1 VVNPAFKHLEAKLR
15 FGDLSIGQWAA
26 VVAGVLFAVC
36 FAQYLSPVRGL
47 AGLILG
53 VYLGG
58 IPVSAAF
65 LASLSEFDLWG
76 LIRAAIRWRRG
87 GDGRYLPGGGDA
99 ARGYVVRANQTAGP
113 GACDPSLELDLNAV
127 WSLTG
132 AE

>member
-1 VVNPAFKHLEAKLR
+1 MNPAFKHLEAKLR

-47 AGLILG
+47 GGLILG

-76 LIRAAIRWRRG
+76 LIRAVIRWRRS
-87 GDGRYLPGGGDA
+87 GDGRYLPGGGDE
-99 ARGYVVRANQTAGP
+99 ARGYVVRASQTDGP
-113 GACDPSLELDLNAV
+113 GAWNASVELDLDGV
-127 WSLTG
+127 WN
-132 AE
+132 